1 MAQNTCSFTVFF
13 DFTSNAIL
21 VNVELLHPTSNW
33 LGRTLER
40 RRTHYSS
47 RKISGYRTP
56 QTSLLFL
63 GVRKKLGTSS
73 AWRFFGM
80 IFWKLDGWMFSL
92 AVRKNQRLQ
101 REGDLFFLPCLC
113 FLPSGKASRIRIE
126 ERGATSRRFFFGS
139 MLLGRPGR
147 GVGLGWGAKG
157 EG

>member
-13 DFTSNAIL
+13 DFTSNSIL

-47 RKISGYRTP
+47 RKFSGYRTP

-101 REGDLFFLPCLC
+101 REGDLSFLPCLC

-126 ERGATSRRFFFGS
+126 ERGATSRRFFFWVNVAGS
-139 MLLGRPGR
+139 S
-147 GVGLGWGAKG
+147 
-157 EG
+157 